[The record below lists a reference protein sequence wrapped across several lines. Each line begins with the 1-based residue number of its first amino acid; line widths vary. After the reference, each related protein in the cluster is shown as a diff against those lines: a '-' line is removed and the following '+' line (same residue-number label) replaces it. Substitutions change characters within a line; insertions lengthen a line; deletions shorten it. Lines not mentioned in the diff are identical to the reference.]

1 MHLSLK
7 DLRESGALDD
17 LKSIKRGIEKESL
30 RVDSQGSISKKKHPH
45 ELGSALTNS
54 FITTDFSEALLE
66 LITPTF
72 TDTQSCLDFFN

>member
-30 RVDSQGSISKKKHPH
+30 RIDSQGSISKKKHPNK
-45 ELGSALTNS
+45 LGSALTLS
-54 FITTDFSEALLE
+54 
-66 LITPTF
+66 LIHI
-72 TDTQSCLDFFN
+72 